1 MGVSLIKYFI
11 ERGKFVKR
19 IGRAVTFI
27 TIILLFMFSYTNNE
41 KVAILHDEKYIEPFS
56 EKYEISMNYLYEV
69 TDLIMLEEK
78 ISLITATL
86 VTDYPQNED
95 ESYILVEIY
104 NNHSEDL
111 KQYTKHIYQE
121 IGNSYPLEFE
131 EYELKGG
138 FSIEKL
144 IVENIDNTKKT
155 ITVGNIRNEFD
166 NQRILMKLAY
176 NSETISENRS
186 GDEIELSEFKIG
198 DRVFISTGSQ
208 MSITED
214 GVPLLTGVILENR

>member
-1 MGVSLIKYFI
+1 M
-11 ERGKFVKR
+11 KR
-19 IGRAVTFI
+19 IGQAVLFV
-27 TIILLFMFSYTNNE
+27 TIILLFLFTYTNNE
-41 KVAILHDEKYIEPFS
+41 KVAILHDEKYLEPFS
-56 EKYEISMNYLYEV
+56 EKYDISMNYLYEV
-69 TDLIMLEEK
+69 SDLIMLEEK

-111 KQYTKHIYQE
+111 KQYTKHIYHE
-121 IGNSYPLEFE
+121 ISKSYPLEFV
-131 EYELKGG
+131 EYELEAG

-144 IVENIDNTKKT
+144 IVENIDNSKMT

-176 NSETISENRS
+176 NSNTISENKS
-186 GDEIELSEFKIG
+186 GDKIELSEFKIG

-214 GVPLLTGVILENR
+214 GIPLLTGVVLENR